1 MRHFLSLPLV
11 FVLASC
17 AADSDVAQVGNLL
30 FNSLDKSAEKI
41 PRERAAAVPY
51 ATMGM
56 ELGSS
61 AQALLIL
68 GTITQDELDWFAGEQ
83 VFVRTRKGRVIRTAG
98 LPYDL
103 GGLRALSTISIPRSA
118 GGSSTPQQF
127 SLDFPDLGV
136 FGATAQCSLKD
147 AGDDTVEILGSRIP
161 TRHIVEH
168 CTVEALRW
176 NFDNDYW
183 QDRMSGYVW
192 RSSQHIHPKSPP
204 LILEVLRPEQNNPS

>member
-1 MRHFLSLPLV
+1 MRPFLFLPLA
-11 FVLASC
+11 FLLAAC
-17 AADSDVAQVGNLL
+17 AGDSDVVQVGNLL
-30 FNSLDKSAEKI
+30 LDSFDKSAGKV

-51 ATMGM
+51 ATMGL

-68 GTITQDELDWFAGEQ
+68 GTIAQNELDWFAGEQ
-83 VFVRTRKGRVIRTAG
+83 LFVRTRNGRVIRTAG

-103 GGLRALSTISIPRSA
+103 GGLRDLSSNSMLRGT
-118 GGSSTPQQF
+118 GSSAAPQQF

-136 FGATAQCSLKD
+136 FDATAQCSPKD
-147 AGDDTVEILGSRIP
+147 MGDDNVEIFGSRIP

-168 CTVEALRW
+168 CTVEALKW
-176 NFDNDYW
+176 NFDNEFW
-183 QDRMSGYVW
+183 KDRTSGYVW

-204 LILEVLRPEQNNPS
+204 LILEVLRPEQNGPS